1 MHALELLKQEIEI
14 VVGNFVVGTKFSSL
28 DNLIDNPK
36 P

>member
-14 VVGNFVVGTKFSSL
+14 IVGNFVVGTKFSSL
-28 DNLIDNPK
+28 DNLIDSLK